1 MKKKGEKRRYRCLI
15 TVFMGNVSVFLSPG
29 RLCQTHWIRRIIRLN
44 LKRKKAHELKN
55 FFMNVLETMYHNS
68 KTQADRM
75 LSEYNEGRG
84 LNDHYFFN

>member
-1 MKKKGEKRRYRCLI
+1 M
-15 TVFMGNVSVFLSPG
+15 
-29 RLCQTHWIRRIIRLN
+29 
-44 LKRKKAHELKN
+44 KN